1 MRALKKWVQKGVLCA
16 LLLAALAP
24 LALAGEHNAGT
35 LVFSLKFAGN
45 KLEVH
50 SVSLVPGPSPDYK
63 LEPEGDRLT
72 IDFLDAGSKLKT
84 IKVPDPRALFL
95 ETVEENNTITGMHLR
110 DENAALVFAAPN
122 IPSASTAEI
131 RDENGTKLL
140 SIDYR
145 RGIRFDTTTS
155 ALQPQT
161 REFEPP
167 EKEGGHLPVAAF
179 LGAAALLVAFLA
191 SRQHP
196 PKEEEEQLEENVD
209 QLISKE
215 NWQ

>member
-1 MRALKKWVQKGVLCA
+1 MRAWKQWVQKGVLCA

-24 LALAGEHNAGT
+24 LTLAGEHNAGT
-35 LVFSLKFAGN
+35 LVFSLKFAGD

-50 SVSLVPGPSPDYK
+50 SVSLVPGSSPDYK
-63 LEPEGDRLT
+63 LEPKGNWLAV
-72 IDFLDAGSKLKT
+72 DFLDAGSKLKT

-95 ETVEENNTITGMHLR
+95 ETVEENNSMTGMHLR
-110 DENAALVFAAPN
+110 EENAALVFAAPN
-122 IPSASTAEI
+122 VPSASTAEI
-131 RDENGTKLL
+131 SDENGTKLL

-145 RGIRFDTTTS
+145 RGIRLDAPS

-161 REFEPP
+161 REFGPP

-191 SRQHP
+191 SRQQP
-196 PKEEEEQLEENVD
+196 PKQEEEQLEENVD
-209 QLISKE
+209 ELISE
-215 NWQ
+215 QDWQ